1 MEPTKGFERRMIHTH
16 TTIFGEGQPG
26 DNAYLI
32 VTGKVEIRKGTLSE
46 YPQVVATLGP
56 GDVVGEMALFDDR
69 PRMAEAIAVADTE
82 VIVIAR
88 EEFQRRLEEMN
99 PVMRRILH
107 LMVGRVRSMT
117 DEFMKRKGDGRT
129 TSQKSPPPEDS
140 GDKG

>member
-1 MEPTKGFERRMIHTH
+1 MEPTNSFERRSIHTH

-26 DNAYLI
+26 DSAYLI
-32 VTGKVEIRKGTLSE
+32 VTGQVEIRKGTLSE

-88 EEFQRRLEEMN
+88 EEFQRRLNEMN
-99 PVMRRILH
+99 PVMRRILQI
-107 LMVGRVRSMT
+107 MVGRVRSMT
-117 DEFMKRKGDGRT
+117 DEFMKRKGDSRIG
-129 TSQKSPPPEDS
+129 SQKSPPPSE
-140 GDKG
+140 GGERA